1 MPSDRQADFLL
12 DPELTFLNHGSFGA
26 CPRAVFA
33 AQLEVRERLERD
45 PVRFLARD
53 LWAQLDAARLVA
65 ADFVGTSPT
74 DFVFVRNATSAVNT
88 VLASF
93 AFRPGDELLL
103 TDHGYAACRN
113 AAEYWTSR
121 AGARVVEARVPWPVT
136 HEDEVVDS
144 VLSAVSPRTRL
155 VMLDHVTSPSALIFP
170 IERLTRSLKERGLAV
185 LIDGA
190 HAPGFL
196 PLNVQAIG
204 ADYYT
209 GNFHKWCCAPR
220 GAAFLAVAPAHQA
233 TLRPLIVSHGATA
246 NWPERPRTWLEFDW
260 LGTED
265 PSAYL
270 SVPAA
275 LSYVQNALAGGVA
288 ALIMHNRGLAL
299 EARSLLSERF
309 GGTPSGPEDM
319 VGPMAALLF
328 PSARWPT
335 AETLQRCLLD
345 EHRIQ
350 VPVFQLPERTDLV
363 VRVSANIYNS
373 RADYERLGSV
383 LQQLMG

>member
-1 MPSDRQADFLL
+1 MPSDRRAEFLL

-26 CPRAVFA
+26 CPRAVFH
-33 AQLEVRERLERD
+33 AQLEIRKRLERD

-53 LWAQLDAARLVA
+53 LWAELDAARVVA
-65 ADFVGTSPT
+65 ANFVGVAPS

-93 AFRPGDELLL
+93 AFQSGDELLL

-113 AAEYWTSR
+113 AADYWTSR

-136 HEDEVVDS
+136 SEDDIVSS
-144 VLSAVSPRTRL
+144 VLGAVTPRTRL
-155 VMLDHVTSPSALIFP
+155 AILDHVTSPSALIFP
-170 IERLTRSLKERGLAV
+170 IERLTRGLKEKGVPV
-185 LIDGA
+185 LVDGA

-196 PLNVQAIG
+196 PLDVQTIG

-220 GAAFLAVAPAHQA
+220 GAAFLAAAPARQPS
-233 TLRPLIVSHGATA
+233 LRPLVVSHGATA
-246 NWPERPRTWLEFDW
+246 KWPERARTWLEFDW

-265 PSAYL
+265 PTAYL

-275 LSYVQNALAGGVA
+275 LDYIHNALAGGVA
-288 ALIMHNRGLAL
+288 TLMERNRALAL
-299 EARSLLSERF
+299 EARSLLIERF
-309 GGTPSGPEDM
+309 GATPLGPEDM
-319 VGPMAALLF
+319 LGTMAALMF
-328 PSARWPT
+328 PSARWPA

-350 VPVFQLPERTDLV
+350 VPIFQLPGRSEFVL
-363 VRVSANIYNS
+363 RVSANIYNS
-373 RADYERLGSV
+373 RADYERLATV
-383 LQQLMG
+383 LQQLML

>member
-12 DPELTFLNHGSFGA
+12 APELSFLNHGSFGA

-33 AQLEVRERLERD
+33 AQLEIRERLERD

-53 LWAQLDAARLVA
+53 LWAQLDAARVVA
-65 ADFVGTSPT
+65 ANFVGVAPS
-74 DFVFVRNATSAVNT
+74 DFVFVRNATNAVNT

-93 AFRPGDELLL
+93 AFQPGDELLL

-113 AAEYWTSR
+113 AAEYWTNR

-136 HEDEVVDS
+136 REEDIVD
-144 VLSAVSPRTRL
+144 AVIGAVTPRTRL
-155 VMLDHVTSPSALIFP
+155 AMLDHVTSPSALIFP
-170 IERLTRSLKERGLAV
+170 IERLTRSLKEHGVPV
-185 LIDGA
+185 LVDGA

-196 PLNVQAIG
+196 PLNVPAIG

-220 GAAFLAVAPAHQA
+220 GAAFLAATPARQSS
-233 TLRPLIVSHGATA
+233 LRPLIVSHGATA
-246 NWPERPRTWLEFDW
+246 KWPERPRTWLEFDW

-265 PSAYL
+265 PTSYL

-275 LSYVQNALAGGVA
+275 LNYIENAVPGGVSALMNQNRALA
-288 ALIMHNRGLAL
+288 R
-299 EARSLLSERF
+299 EARALLIERF
-309 GGTPSGPEDM
+309 GATPSGPEDM
-319 VGPMAALLF
+319 VGAMAALMF
-328 PSARWPT
+328 PTERWPA
-335 AETLQRCLLD
+335 AETLQRRLLD
-345 EHRIQ
+345 EERIQ
-350 VPVFQLPERTDLV
+350 VPIFQLLDRSEFL

-373 RADYERLGSV
+373 RADYERLATA
-383 LQQLMG
+383 LRQWML